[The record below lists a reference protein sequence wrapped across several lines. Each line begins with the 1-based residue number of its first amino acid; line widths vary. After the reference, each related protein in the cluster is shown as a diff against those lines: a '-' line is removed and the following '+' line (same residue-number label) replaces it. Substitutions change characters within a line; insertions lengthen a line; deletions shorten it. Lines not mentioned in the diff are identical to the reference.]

1 MTWQIQIEPEVRD
14 WLHQLRTTDR
24 PTLLA
29 ITAAMDNLENEGPA
43 LGRPLVDRIKGSR
56 LHNLKELRPGSEGT
70 SEVRMLFV
78 FDEARQAVFLVA
90 GDKAGNWNR
99 WYDEAIPLAE
109 ERYARRVAQAK
120 AADEAA
126 RPGGTGKRRR

>member
-1 MTWQIQIEPEVRD
+1 MTWQIHLEPEVRD
-14 WLHQLRTTDR
+14 WLHELRTTDR

-29 ITAAMDNLENEGPA
+29 IAAAMDNLENEGPA

-90 GDKAGNWNR
+90 GDKAGNWKR

-109 ERYARRVAQAK
+109 ERYERRAAQAK
-120 AADEAA
+120 TTTESTQT
-126 RPGGTGKRRR
+126 GGASKRRR